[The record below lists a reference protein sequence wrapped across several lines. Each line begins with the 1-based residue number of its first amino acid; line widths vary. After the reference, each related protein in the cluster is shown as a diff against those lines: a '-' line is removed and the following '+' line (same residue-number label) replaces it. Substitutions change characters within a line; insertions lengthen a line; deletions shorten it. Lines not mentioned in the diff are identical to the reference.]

1 MTTEQT
7 VDQIIDARNE
17 HFLGNIDTTEFVTR
31 IGNAVNEAK
40 REVLE
45 DVKKLLSLHKPY
57 MTRKAYED
65 LVSDID
71 ETL

>member
-7 VDQIIDARNE
+7 VDQIIEARNE

-45 DVKKLLSLHKPY
+45 DVKKLLLIHRPY
-57 MTRKAYED
+57 MSSDAYED

-71 ETL
+71 QYV